1 MVYLHMCDQEYM
13 EQPAVSQW
21 TQRKRPDDTFRPCY
35 CSLVCKTIRGK
46 LRLYLHITLEG
57 RATSKMTDGTNG
69 NLVLRHQYRKGNV
82 GCDIGTQTIAW
93 TSDQEVGFANLA

>member
-1 MVYLHMCDQEYM
+1 
-13 EQPAVSQW
+13 
-21 TQRKRPDDTFRPCY
+21 
-35 CSLVCKTIRGK
+35 
-46 LRLYLHITLEG
+46 
-57 RATSKMTDGTNG
+57 MTDGTNG